1 MSWRQRDMSRPRV
14 CVVVT
19 ASDVGEAVETIGILE
34 PQAPDIVEIRLDHM
48 ALIEDLEQL
57 REATELPLIATNRS
71 RDQGGHWK
79 GSERER
85 LAPLIRAAAIGFDYI
100 DLELS
105 AASIQ
110 ETGGMVRDGGAELI
124 VSHHDFE
131 RSFRFS
137 ELEEIMRREL
147 KLGAEICKIVGTAH
161 TKRDN
166 LDYLGFLDSNRG
178 RKIVSFGMGGA
189 GALSRI
195 LSPLF
200 GGAFTYASSD
210 TGRESA
216 PGQLTL
222 AAMREIYGLLGV

>member
-1 MSWRQRDMSRPRV
+1 MSRPRI

-19 ASDVGEAVETIGILE
+19 ASNVDEAVETIRMLQ
-34 PQAPDIVEIRLDHM
+34 PQSPDMIEIRLDHM
-48 ALIEDLEQL
+48 ASIGDIEQI
-57 REATELPLIATNRS
+57 RVSTELPLIATNRS

-85 LAPLIRAAAIGFDYI
+85 LTPLIEASAVGFDYI

-105 AASIQ
+105 TASIR
-110 ETGGMVRDGGAELI
+110 ETGDTVRDEGAKMI

-131 RSFRFS
+131 RSLSIS
-137 ELEEIMRREL
+137 ELDEVMRKEL
-147 KLGAEICKIVGTAH
+147 KLGAGICKIVGTAH
-161 TKRDN
+161 TKRDS
-166 LDYLGFLDSNRG
+166 LDYLAFLDSYRE
-178 RKIVSFGMGGA
+178 REIVSFGMGEA
-189 GALSRI
+189 GMLSRI

-200 GGAFTYASSD
+200 GGAFTYASSE

-222 AAMREIYGLLGV
+222 ATMREIYGLLGV

>member
-1 MSWRQRDMSRPRV
+1 MSRPKI

-19 ASDVGEAVETIGILE
+19 ESDVSEAVETIGMLE
-34 PQAPDIVEIRLDHM
+34 PQTPDIVEIRLDHM
-48 ALIEDLEQL
+48 KSIEGLEQL
-57 REATELPLIATNRS
+57 RESTELPLIATNRS

-79 GSERER
+79 GSEWER
-85 LAPLIRAAAIGFDYI
+85 LSPLIRAAAIGFNYI

-105 AASIQ
+105 TGTLR
-110 ETGGMVRDGGAELI
+110 ETGDMVRDGGAELI

-131 RSFRFS
+131 RSLGLT

-147 KLGAEICKIVGTAH
+147 RLGAEICKIVGTAH
-161 TKRDN
+161 IKRDN

-178 RKIVSFGMGGA
+178 KEIVSFGMGEA
-189 GALSRI
+189 GVLSRV